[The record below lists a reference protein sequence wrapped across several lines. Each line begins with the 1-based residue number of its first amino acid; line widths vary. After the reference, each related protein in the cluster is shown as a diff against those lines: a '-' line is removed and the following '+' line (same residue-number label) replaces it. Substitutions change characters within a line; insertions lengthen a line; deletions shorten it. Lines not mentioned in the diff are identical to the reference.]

1 MLSPRMHGRQEG
13 ALAGLALTL
22 CLACALPLAAQLD
35 RHRNGPPPPA
45 EEEKIAALDA
55 HTSTLP
61 VLDAGEMSAADR
73 ALLQQRE
80 VDVSSAAAFYGFD
93 ISDSHWTYQQIV
105 CRSLPDHMMLSFEN
119 GSVEHGPS
127 HFVAVVPANGEKVQV
142 VTEYAHGLLPFRAA
156 WEKSTAYDAF
166 NRMTATDRGEHELGP
181 QSHWLNLGMC
191 FVALTGHLPRVPGG
205 PRVRMRCPI
214 AACAR
219 VGVHAAQ
226 ADPAA
231 EPSSQ
236 SVQHDDKEDPTGP
249 QSPPPCSY
257 RQPGAAVPLACK
269 ASAVKCHASGAE
281 GPNNSQSRSTF
292 RAAILA
298 RRGSVACPFTRT
310 VMAGFRP

>member
-1 MLSPRMHGRQEG
+1 MLSPRIHGRQES

-22 CLACALPLAAQLD
+22 CLACTLPLSAQLD

-156 WEKSTAYDAF
+156 WEKSTAYEAF

-191 FVALTGHLPRVPGG
+191 FVALTGHLPRVPEPQENVAASEALTKRNGST
-205 PRVRMRCPI
+205 PI
-214 AACAR
+214 ILI
-219 VGVHAAQ
+219 
-226 ADPAA
+226 DPGKAA
-231 EPSSQ
+231 EVDFSDVS
-236 SVQHDDKEDPTGP
+236 EARTGNWRLHFDNRGRLTKAELESAGP
-249 QSPPPCSY
+249 LKTLVVPMAPVIPPIEP
-257 RQPGAAVPLACK
+257 
-269 ASAVKCHASGAE
+269 E
-281 GPNNSQSRSTF
+281 
-292 RAAILA
+292 
-298 RRGSVACPFTRT
+298 
-310 VMAGFRP
+310 